1 MTAARCVG
9 VSSPIVRPARWTM
22 RVGRLDQRA
31 RCLLVVEGEED
42 ALPLRRLERGKE
54 GVGGAD
60 DARGGGLRLHSRS
73 RCAEHGERRE
83 HEPSHGLSHHPDV
96 PVYWSGFRGA
106 RRVKDAVALRGLPD
120 AARPRWAAPRDHR
133 RGGDSMR
140 RTLTSLLH
148 SGCRR
153 SHHGAIALASGVAML
168 AVAASASA
176 QGAPT
181 KPPPVIDIHVH
192 TFGGGPGLPPMCPFP
207 PQFLASDPKTKEGT
221 IGWSDQNCVLPLK
234 GAATPD
240 DYMKEVLADYERLN
254 VTAVV
259 MGDEASVKKWKA
271 AAPGRIIMGT
281 SFTNG
286 IGTGNYES
294 LDKLRAAYTTG
305 GFKVMGEIGLQYEG
319 ISPSDMSVDK
329 YFALAEELDIPV
341 GIHMGTGGS
350 GRANIGSP
358 KFRGSMGNP
367 LLLEDLLARHPKLRV
382 WVMHAGYPMI
392 DNMLTL
398 LQANSHV
405 YVDVAGLIWSYPRK
419 EVDTYIQ
426 RLVEAGFEDRVMFG
440 TDQLVWPKLMELL
453 DRGDRSRELSHA
465 AAEARHPL
473 QQRGALPET
482 RQIDDDF
489 IQRRRR

>member
-1 MTAARCVG
+1 
-9 VSSPIVRPARWTM
+9 
-22 RVGRLDQRA
+22 
-31 RCLLVVEGEED
+31 
-42 ALPLRRLERGKE
+42 
-54 GVGGAD
+54 
-60 DARGGGLRLHSRS
+60 
-73 RCAEHGERRE
+73 
-83 HEPSHGLSHHPDV
+83 
-96 PVYWSGFRGA
+96 
-106 RRVKDAVALRGLPD
+106 
-120 AARPRWAAPRDHR
+120 
-133 RGGDSMR
+133 MR
-140 RTLTSLLH
+140 RALTSLLH
-148 SGCRR
+148 SRCRR
-153 SHHGAIALASGVAML
+153 PHRAAIALTSGVAML
-168 AVAASASA
+168 AISTPASA

-207 PQFLASDPKTKEGT
+207 PQFLASDPKSKEGT

-271 AAPGRIIMGT
+271 AAPNRIIMGT

-286 IGTGNYES
+286 IGTGKYEP

-319 ISPSDMSVDK
+319 ISPSDTSVDR

-419 EVDTYIQ
+419 EVDSYIQ

-440 TDQLVWPKLMELL
+440 TDQLVWPKLMELSIEVIDRASYLTPQQKRDILYNNAARFLRL
-453 DRGDRSRELSHA
+453 DKAATTSSLDTSR
-465 AAEARHPL
+465 
-473 QQRGALPET
+473 Q
-482 RQIDDDF
+482 
-489 IQRRRR
+489 